1 MAGEGMIMARPEEL
15 RHLYVIRKVLD
26 KEITQVKASEI
37 LSLSS
42 RQIRRI
48 LKRVRREGDKG
59 VIHKSRGRPS
69 NRRIPDTIREKVLQ
83 LYRSQYWDFG
93 PTLASEKLQERDQ
106 VKVNEETLRLW
117 LMESGDWKKR
127 RKRRG
132 HRRWRERKHHFGE
145 MVQMDGSHHDWFEG
159 KGSMT
164 MKERFRPWT
173 VSRVM

>member
-1 MAGEGMIMARPEEL
+1 MAGEGMIMARPEGF
-15 RHLYVIRKVLD
+15 RHLYVIRKVLG

-93 PTLASEKLQERDQ
+93 PTLAWR
-106 VKVNEETLRLW
+106 NF
-117 LMESGDWKKR
+117 
-127 RKRRG
+127 RKGTR
-132 HRRWRERKHHFGE
+132 
-145 MVQMDGSHHDWFEG
+145 
-159 KGSMT
+159 
-164 MKERFRPWT
+164 
-173 VSRVM
+173 

>member
-1 MAGEGMIMARPEEL
+1 MIMARPKEL

-69 NRRIPDTIREKVLQ
+69 NRRIPDTIREKVH
-83 LYRSQYWDFG
+83 
-93 PTLASEKLQERDQ
+93 PTVSVPVLGFWPD
-106 VKVNEETLRLW
+106 VGIGET
-117 LMESGDWKKR
+117 S
-127 RKRRG
+127 
-132 HRRWRERKHHFGE
+132 
-145 MVQMDGSHHDWFEG
+145 G
-159 KGSMT
+159 KGPG
-164 MKERFRPWT
+164 EGQ
-173 VSRVM
+173 